1 MKPTD
6 EMMEVLKEAL
16 TRKLEEEYVVID
28 CENPDT
34 IVFPADHGGWHYLI
48 HTDGPDWGH
57 PGAIIARYDEQLNV
71 EHHIPAVMGDKVEKD
86 GITWTIS
93 PQHTIANARNP
104 SGWPQLLRYVDMLTK
119 NDWHPVLQEWDD
131 ISVWAE
137 WGGKL

>member
-34 IVFPADHGGWHYLI
+34 IEFPADYGDWHYLI

-71 EHHIPAVMGDKVEKD
+71 EYHIPPLYVKGEEVEKD
-86 GITWTIS
+86 GIFWIVS
-93 PQHTIANARNP
+93 PRLTIAMMNTIHRTE
-104 SGWPQLLRYVDMLTK
+104 LLRYVDMLNA
-119 NDWHPVLQEWDD
+119 NDWKPVLQERED
-131 ISVWAE
+131 ISIWAE
-137 WGGKL
+137 WRTE